1 MITAKKTV
9 KFDRSYAIGEEV
21 PLEVIDP
28 AAKKRLI
35 DMGLI
40 EDSPGYYMDYDPIRS
55 VPEEEKPV
63 ELERLEAQAAEAEL
77 PYSIDELKK
86 LKKDQLKEVA
96 ASFAVENFEQMK
108 VDELIAAIY
117 AAETDGL

>member
-1 MITAKKTV
+1 MITAKKPV

-40 EDSPGYYMDYDPIRS
+40 EDSPGYYMDYDPIHSVRRKRS
-55 VPEEEKPV
+55 LWNLSVWRLKPR
-63 ELERLEAQAAEAEL
+63 RLSSHTL
-77 PYSIDELKK
+77 
-86 LKKDQLKEVA
+86 
-96 ASFAVENFEQMK
+96 
-108 VDELIAAIY
+108 
-117 AAETDGL
+117 

>member
-1 MITAKKTV
+1 MITAKKPV
-9 KFDRSYAIGEEV
+9 RFDRNYAIGEEV

-55 VPEEEKPV
+55 VPEEEKTV
-63 ELERLEAQAAEAEL
+63 NAEHTEPRDVTDEL

-86 LKKDQLKEVA
+86 LKKDQLREVA
-96 ASFAVENFEQMK
+96 ASFAIENFEQMK

-117 AAETDGL
+117 AVETEGL

>member
-1 MITAKKTV
+1 MITAKKPV

-40 EDSPGYYMDYDPIRS
+40 EDSPGYYMDYDPIHS

-63 ELERLEAQAAEAEL
+63 ELKRLEAQAAEAEL